1 MTDFVRD
8 LASLLAVSAFIVAAT
23 SWLSIIH

>member
-8 LASLLAVSAFIVAAT
+8 LASLLAVSSFVIAAT
-23 SWLSIIH
+23 SWISIFH

>member
-8 LASLLAVSAFIVAAT
+8 LASLLAVSSFIIAAA
-23 SWLSIIH
+23 SWISAI